1 MRNGE
6 GEAHPRCVRT
16 HFPRYLGLARR
27 TDEGDEGDEDDKV
40 DAEDEED
47 DHVRVA
53 KGGPQQKKPTL
64 LPRTLKTLTR
74 IGSARAHGV
83 RRFLRYRQGG
93 LATRAPCARGT
104 LLGFHGASSCGTGI
118 ARAQLGWRAA

>member
-6 GEAHPRCVRT
+6 GAAYPRCMRT

-40 DAEDEED
+40 DAEDEEE

-53 KGGPQQKKPTL
+53 KGRPQRKKPVL

-74 IGSARAHGV
+74 IGSARVHG
-83 RRFLRYRQGG
+83 
-93 LATRAPCARGT
+93 
-104 LLGFHGASSCGTGI
+104 SSLFALPPG
-118 ARAQLGWRAA
+118 